1 MQIFVKLPSFGI
13 ITLDVEEE
21 DTIKTIKEKVVD
33 KEGFPCIHYFR
44 LYNYG
49 NLGRRLL
56 EDDKTLLYYNIK
68 REKRIYLELEYY
80 LPKLKLKIFYN
91 KNILEINECTIC
103 FSSTVLTIKKLIKEE
118 FKIKTNEIIIIHND
132 KILNDEI
139 ILKNLG
145 KMYLEL
151 LVAKKGLPI
160 VKVINDKDILMTFN
174 LKLTMG
180 HQAHFDIKKSI
191 EKYYDLPIKNQIIYF
206 EDGCDE
212 NCYCC
217 NFYSEIPRRSK
228 KIIIREN
235 NGIFSSFFK
244 NSVNEVEIYQIF
256 LRLRKNDFKIER
268 SDVLPLPK
276 IINGK
281 QDEEKKE
288 ENKIIDNNKNIIDN
302 NLELKLNNDDE
313 EDEIGEQKIFR
324 TIYTR
329 NKKI

>member
-1 MQIFVKLPSFGI
+1 MQIFVKLPSGKVL
-13 ITLDVEEE
+13 TLDVEGE
-21 DTIKTIKEKVVD
+21 DTIKTIKEKVID
-33 KEGFPCIHYFR
+33 KEGFPCIHYFH

-49 NLGRRLL
+49 NLGKRSL
-56 EDDKTLLYYNIK
+56 EDDKTLLDYNIE
-68 REKRIYLELEYY
+68 REERIYLELDYY

-118 FKIKTNEIIIIHND
+118 FKIKAYEIIIIHND

-145 KMYLEL
+145 EIYLEL

-160 VKVINDKDILMTFN
+160 VKVINDKDILMIFN

-180 HQAHFDIKKSI
+180 HQAHIDIKKSI

-217 NFYSEIPRRSK
+217 NFYCEIQKRCK
-228 KIIIREN
+228 KIIIREK

-244 NSVNEVEIYQIF
+244 NSGNEVEIYHIF
-256 LRLRKNDFKIER
+256 LRLRKNDFKIEQ
-268 SDVLPLPK
+268 SDLLPLPM
-276 IINGK
+276 INNEK
-281 QDEEKKE
+281 QDDENKE
-288 ENKIIDNNKNIIDN
+288 ENEIIDNNENLIN
-302 NLELKLNNDDE
+302 NNFEIKLNNDE
-313 EDEIGEQKIFR
+313 EEDDEIGEKKIFR

-329 NKKI
+329 NK